1 MALADRLSS
10 WLPCAIHGQSEGT
23 TFQVG
28 AGGSGGQDSEGETI
42 AINISSTHG
51 TEGTL
56 AIISSTSLIADEVTS
71 SERGSVQPVATQQL
85 SARVKV
91 QTSRS

>member
-1 MALADRLSS
+1 MAFLSLPFVLPRARAHLSMALADRLSS

-28 AGGSGGQDSEGETI
+28 AGGSGGQDSEGKAI

-56 AIISSTSLIADEVTS
+56 AIISSIPLFD
-71 SERGSVQPVATQQL
+71 R
-85 SARVKV
+85 
-91 QTSRS
+91 